1 MSVFRSPRGAAWR
14 HTYREPHLR
23 SSIGIPDYEVAGRRA
38 KEEPVAAMFRYAS
51 LDPLSFPSK
60 TAAAAAI

>member
-1 MSVFRSPRGAAWR
+1 LAPALG
-14 HTYREPHLR
+14 TGHLR
-23 SSIGIPDYEVAGRRA
+23 HQGRRR
-38 KEEPVAAMFRYAS
+38 V

>member
-1 MSVFRSPRGAAWR
+1 M
-14 HTYREPHLR
+14 
-23 SSIGIPDYEVAGRRA
+23 GIPDYEVAGRRA